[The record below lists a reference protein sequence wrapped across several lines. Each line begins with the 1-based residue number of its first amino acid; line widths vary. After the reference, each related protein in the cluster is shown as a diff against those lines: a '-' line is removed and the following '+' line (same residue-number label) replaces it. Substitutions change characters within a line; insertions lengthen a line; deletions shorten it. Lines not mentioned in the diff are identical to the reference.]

1 MSDDDID
8 TSLTAPWVMI
18 GSDAILERPHNN
30 HPRSTGC
37 FSRVL
42 GHYVRERGL
51 LTLPEALAKMTIL
64 PARLLGGI
72 SPAMARRGRIQ
83 SGAVADITV
92 FDPTTI
98 IDTSTI
104 ADPAR
109 EAEGVRHVLVGG
121 RPVRTDGVNDRGV
134 RPGVAILSE
143 LT

>member
-1 MSDDDID
+1 MVNWH
-8 TSLTAPWVMI
+8 SLETVFLDMDGTLLDLHFDNHFW
-18 GSDAILERPHNN
+18 LE
-30 HPRSTGC
+30 
-37 FSRVL
+37 F
-42 GHYVRERGL
+42 
-51 LTLPEALAKMTIL
+51 LPQRYAELH
-64 PARLLGGI
+64 GI
-72 SPAMARRGRIQ
+72 SPAMARRGRVQ

-121 RPVRTDGVNDRGV
+121 RPVRTDGVNDQGV